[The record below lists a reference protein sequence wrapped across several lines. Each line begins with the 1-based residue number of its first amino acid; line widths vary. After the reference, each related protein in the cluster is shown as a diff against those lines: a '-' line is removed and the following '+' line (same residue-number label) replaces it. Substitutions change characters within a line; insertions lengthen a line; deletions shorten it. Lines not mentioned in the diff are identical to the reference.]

1 MYTYVS
7 LLYTHAC
14 TERFAR
20 SQILSYL
27 LYFLYTFSIR
37 TEILFD
43 LTLILACDFY
53 NTLYLCSF
61 SFLIF
66 IIKFLPE
73 ILFRSPWFV
82 WVSPVPIH
90 LGHFHSVRWL
100 LFSLIMSLWRDRTR
114 LQELLQG
121 FPRVVV
127 GGVEAQ
133 EEDTDDRAMVIFIDE
148 AVEAVEETAAAVED
162 AGHHE
167 TLAMILGSVAALVVA
182 GSVLYVIL
190 SRVLPVQTRRIE
202 AAAWTAATTVVQVKL
217 IKYFFFGSLILF
229 VFHINFPW
237 FLLFLLCFF
246 KPNGNGTGYVFFIH
260 TPYLHI

>member
-20 SQILSYL
+20 LQIFSYL

-43 LTLILACDFY
+43 LALIIVCDFY
-53 NTLYLCSF
+53 NTLYFCSF

-73 ILFRSPWFV
+73 ICLGLLGLCVSLRSYSSRTFPF
-82 WVSPVPIH
+82 SPVDSIS
-90 LGHFHSVRWL
+90 F
-100 LFSLIMSLWRDRTR
+100 IMSLWRDRTR

-190 SRVLPVQTRRIE
+190 SRMLPAQTRRME
-202 AAAWTAATTVVQVKL
+202 AAAWSAATTVVQVKL
-217 IKYFFFGSLILF
+217 TEYFFFGHLTFFYSI
-229 VFHINFPW
+229 ITFPW
-237 FLLFLLCFF
+237 VLLFLSCFL
-246 KPNGNGTGYVFFIH
+246 KPDGNGTGYCFFIH